1 KILKVADRISN
12 MISLGFV
19 INVEFISRYTE
30 ETVRYVVPIAEEV
43 DQAMLGELNSLVE
56 SRRKYVSV
64 FVRQD
69 GNG

>member
-1 KILKVADRISN
+1 
-12 MISLGFV
+12 
-19 INVEFISRYTE
+19 
-30 ETVRYVVPIAEEV
+30 VPIAEEV
-43 DQAMLGELNSLVE
+43 DHAMLAELNSLVE

>member
-1 KILKVADRISN
+1 

-30 ETVRYVVPIAEEV
+30 ETVQYIIPIAEEV
-43 DQAMLGELNSLVE
+43 DAAMSAELDSLAA

-64 FVRQD
+64 FTGGQGAV
-69 GNG
+69 NG